1 MPPSRSRRNDPIW
14 PEAPR
19 AVAGPQMSKGLSKAA
34 RPGEDGVF
42 KPSNKLLAYLQRA
55 QAWGLS
61 PERILEGS
69 GVDWQDVEALKPID
83 AERTAQLFDFLA
95 RRTPPGFALACGQAS
110 KVADFGIVGLAMA
123 STATLRDAFGHW
135 SRYSL
140 AAAQPYAT
148 SISEAGSEWQMH
160 FSPQRLM
167 TPEAQRFCM
176 EASIAAQETIIEELT
191 GVPPET
197 VTVDFAFER
206 PASTRHYEALRT
218 TAIRFGRAST
228 IYYGKRSD
236 LDRRIPP
243 GDREMADAY
252 QRECENFIARLASSR
267 TIGEKIEDII
277 RTSVGRIPLVDEMA
291 SMLGLSRRSL
301 QRELE
306 RSGTTYLDLVKQFR
320 IKHAT
325 SLLAH
330 NGFNI
335 KATAFALGFA
345 DPGSFRRA
353 FHDWTGQSVAEWSQR
368 AG

>member
-1 MPPSRSRRNDPIW
+1 
-14 PEAPR
+14 
-19 AVAGPQMSKGLSKAA
+19 MSKGLSKTA
-34 RPGEDGVF
+34 RSGKEGVF

-55 QAWGLS
+55 QEWGLS
-61 PERILEGS
+61 PRRILEGS
-69 GVDWQDVEALKPID
+69 GVDWSEVEALKPLD
-83 AERTAQLFDFLA
+83 PELTAQLFDFLA
-95 RRTPPGFALACGQAS
+95 RRTPAGFALACGQAS

-123 STATLRDAFGHW
+123 STPTLRDAFGHW

-140 AAAQPYAT
+140 AASQPYAT
-148 SISEAGSEWQMH
+148 SISETGGEWQMY

-167 TPEAQRFCM
+167 TPEAQRFCL

-191 GVPPET
+191 GAPPET
-197 VTVDFAFER
+197 VTIDFAFER
-206 PASTRHYEALRT
+206 PASTQHYDVLGT
-218 TAIRFGRAST
+218 TAIRFGRPAT
-228 IYYGKRSD
+228 IYCGKRSD
-236 LDRRIPP
+236 LDRRIPL
-243 GDREMADAY
+243 GDRETSDAY
-252 QRECENFIARLASSR
+252 QRECDLFIAQLASSR

-306 RSGTTYLDLVKQFR
+306 RSGTSYLELVKQFR
-320 IKHAT
+320 IRHAA
-325 SLLAH
+325 SLLTH

-353 FHDWTGQSVAEWSQR
+353 FHDWTGQSVAEWSR
-368 AG
+368 GACGREDTGRS